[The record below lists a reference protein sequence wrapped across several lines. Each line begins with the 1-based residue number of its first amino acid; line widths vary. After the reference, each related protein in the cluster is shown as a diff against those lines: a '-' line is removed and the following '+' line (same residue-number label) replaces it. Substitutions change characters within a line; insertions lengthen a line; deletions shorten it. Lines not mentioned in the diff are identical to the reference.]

1 MAIPIPVLLD
11 LVDRGYD
18 IGEATHVILGPQT
31 HGLQT
36 EQTEGF
42 LMDLLKGN
50 GWTCGS
56 LNVLTQCA
64 GFST

>member
-31 HGLQT
+31 HGFKPSKLR
-36 EQTEGF
+36 
-42 LMDLLKGN
+42 D
-50 GWTCGS
+50 S
-56 LNVLTQCA
+56 
-64 GFST
+64 